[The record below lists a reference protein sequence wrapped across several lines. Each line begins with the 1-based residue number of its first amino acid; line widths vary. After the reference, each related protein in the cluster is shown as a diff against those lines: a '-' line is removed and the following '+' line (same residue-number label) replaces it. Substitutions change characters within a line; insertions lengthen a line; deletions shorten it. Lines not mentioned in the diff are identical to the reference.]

1 MKWFKHDSD
10 ANMDAKLQEVLL
22 DYGLEGYGLYWY
34 CIELIVGKISKDKV
48 TFELEHDARLIA
60 RNTGCTVQKVEEM
73 MKVFI
78 DLGLFENSRG
88 KITCLKIAKRLD
100 RSMTGNPEMRIIID
114 NLKNHDVVMT
124 QSDKVMTQSENIM
137 QDKIR
142 LDKNKTYAQSFARF
156 WDVYPKKR
164 SKGAALKA
172 WTKLKPD
179 EQLVEK
185 IISSIEQAKTS
196 EDWTKAGGQYIPYPA
211 SWLNATGWEDEI
223 INEPQE
229 LIF

>member
-34 CIELIVGKISKDKV
+34 CIELIVGKIEKEKI
-48 TFELEHDARLIA
+48 TFELEHDARIIA

-78 DLGLFENSRG
+78 DLGLFENSKG
-88 KITCLKIAKRLD
+88 KITCMKIAKRLD
-100 RSMTGNPEMRIIID
+100 KSMTSNPDMRIIIE
-114 NLKNHDVVMT
+114 NLKNHDTVMT
-124 QSDKVMTQSENIM
+124 QSDLTMIESGKVM

-142 LDKNKTYAQSFARF
+142 LDKNINTFAQF
-156 WDVYPKKR
+156 WSSYPKKK
-164 SKGAALKA
+164 SKGAAEKA
-172 WTKLKPD
+172 WKRLKPD

-185 IISSIEQAKTS
+185 IISSIELAKTS
-196 EDWTKAGGQYIPYPA
+196 EDWVKDSGKYIPYPA
-211 SWLNATGWEDEI
+211 TWLNAHGWEDEI
-223 INEPQE
+223 QSSEPQE